1 MSNMLGFSR
10 AVIAVLVVLC
20 CSNAFAANC
29 GSTWITSVA
38 DADTLRQNCRVVT
51 GHVGIGPFSGN
62 DTVHIN
68 LDGVEVIEGTLGE
81 YPYTQRD
88 YLTQPSYTLSSS
100 SLKKADAVE
109 FGNYDTHIVNL
120 TLSSLTSVNNYV
132 NIGIYAYNLVY
143 LDLTSL
149 HSADSITLGSPNL
162 HTLHH
167 TELRNVTTLAI
178 GPMEINSLDSLSDNE
193 LNLDELYISGPFPNV
208 SNIAIGFTSVN
219 YIQISGNS
227 PITLG
232 GSSTKEMSI
241 KQLNLESITDLK
253 RSAKLKTL
261 EVDSM
266 KLSGPIHIT
275 HLEIPFDNLRQLQV
289 LQRENNP
296 LKSITLPPKAVN
308 WTGGFGLVITGGP
321 DLNLTSMYGA
331 DDQGKRI
338 QTWYWPKNVSLIDIS
353 GATVG
358 NTFFDPFVN
367 QQMGLNKDFPP
378 SVLSYFRINPSANS
392 TTFNCTTFRELEGM
406 GRLPSDGY
414 KFACY
419 NSYLVSGAIR
429 VHVPITL
436 SLFGAVL
443 GIYIWMI

>member
-1 MSNMLGFSR
+1 MSNMFGFSR
-10 AVIAVLVVLC
+10 AVIAALVVLC
-20 CSNAFAANC
+20 CSNALRRNC
-29 GSTWITSVA
+29 P
-38 DADTLRQNCRVVT
+38 VVT

-81 YPYTQRD
+81 YPYTPRD
-88 YLTQPSYTLSSS
+88 YLLTQPSYTLSRIH
-100 SLKKADAVE
+100 A
-109 FGNYDTHIVNL
+109 YD
-120 TLSSLTSVNNYV
+120 
-132 NIGIYAYNLVY
+132 LVD

-167 TELRNVTTLAI
+167 TKLRNATSLSI
-178 GPMEINSLDSLSDNE
+178 HSMQINSLDSLSDNE
-193 LNLDELYISGPFPNV
+193 LNLEKLYINGPFPNV
-208 SNIAIGFTSVN
+208 NSIAIGCTSVD
-219 YIQISGNS
+219 YMQVLDNS
-227 PITLG
+227 SVTLG
-232 GSSTKEMSI
+232 GSSTKEMTI
-241 KQLNLESITDLK
+241 KQLDLNSITGLK
-253 RSAKLKTL
+253 RSATLQTL

-275 HLEIPFDNLRQLQV
+275 HLKIPFDNLRELQV
-289 LQRENNP
+289 LQQENSP
-296 LKSITLPPKAVN
+296 LKTITLPPKAVD
-308 WTGGFGLVITGGP
+308 WTGGFGLVVTGGP
-321 DLNLTSMYGA
+321 DLNLTSRYGA

-338 QTWYWPKNVSLIDIS
+338 QTWYWPKNVLLIDIS

-358 NTFFDPFVN
+358 NTFFDSFVT

-378 SVLSYFRINPSANS
+378 SVLSDFRIVPSANS

-414 KFACY
+414 EFSCY
-419 NSYLVSGAIR
+419 DPYLASGAIR

-436 SLFGAVL
+436 SFVSAVL
-443 GIYIWMI
+443 GICIWMI